1 MALAEPDWASPWAG
15 CFVTWTQATAWQAQ
29 GTKRNQ
35 GQIGLFR
42 IWKLALWG
50 SHIQAGRCSY
60 LAWTT
65 ESSDEQGSA
74 VTPRASAEASA
85 QAQVRETLVH
95 WCFWHSLSIANKT
108 WSCLPGLL
116 HFPSLLCYCV
126 CCAQCDSL
134 RPHSL
139 YPARI
144 LCPRNFPG
152 RRTGVGCHFL
162 IQGIF
167 PTQGLNLSLLHLLH
181 CQAVPPAVPPGKPIC
196 YCN

>member
-1 MALAEPDWASPWAG
+1 MALAEPDWASPRAG

-35 GQIGLFR
+35 GQIGLFH

-116 HFPSLLCYCV
+116 HFPSTLLLCVLCSVWFFETPQPVPCQDPLSTEFSRQAYWSGLPFPHPGDLPDPGTEPV
-126 CCAQCDSL
+126 SVASSALSGCATWE
-134 RPHSL
+134 
-139 YPARI
+139 A
-144 LCPRNFPG
+144 
-152 RRTGVGCHFL
+152 
-162 IQGIF
+162 
-167 PTQGLNLSLLHLLH
+167 HLLL
-181 CQAVPPAVPPGKPIC
+181 
-196 YCN
+196 